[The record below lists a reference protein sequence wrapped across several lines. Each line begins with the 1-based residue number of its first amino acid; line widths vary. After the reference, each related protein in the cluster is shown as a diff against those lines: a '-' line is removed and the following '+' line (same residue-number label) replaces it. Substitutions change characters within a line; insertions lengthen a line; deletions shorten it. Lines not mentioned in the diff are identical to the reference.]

1 MVHCI
6 RRKPRALGNQSSEVR
21 DDGSHL
27 QGDGGKDIV
36 EGETA
41 FEILDEYTVSIA
53 YGLCSKGCVK
63 AEVAAIKADA
73 AKYLFQITF

>member
-1 MVHCI
+1 MTVHTYKVSLDEETTC
-6 RRKPRALGNQSSEVR
+6 RCGKEVC
-21 DDGSHL
+21 
-27 QGDGGKDIV
+27 

-53 YGLCSKGCVK
+53 CGLCSKACVK
-63 AEVAAIKADA
+63 AEVAVIKANP